1 MITVA
6 IPMAL
11 SPGYND
17 ESVLVIETFIRDKV
31 RDARAKGAVLGLSGG
46 LDSAVV
52 ATMCARALGSE
63 RVLCIMM
70 PDATTPPQEMEDA
83 RELALQLEVEH
94 MTVDIDP
101 VLDIFRQKLG
111 GDVEDHAFGNVKA
124 RARMTVL
131 YYHGQIRDYLVMGTG
146 NKSEL
151 LMGYFTKY
159 GDGGVDYQPLGDL
172 YKTQVRSLAADI
184 GLPAKFIEKPP
195 SANLLPGQTDEDDMG
210 IAYEDLDRI
219 LLGIEIGMGDGDIEE
234 RTGLPGAEVARV
246 RGIVTA
252 TKHKRRIP
260 LAPKLGIRTI
270 GWDWRE

>member
-1 MITVA
+1 
-6 IPMAL
+6 
-11 SPGYND
+11 
-17 ESVLVIETFIRDKV
+17 
-31 RDARAKGAVLGLSGG
+31 
-46 LDSAVV
+46 
-52 ATMCARALGSE
+52 
-63 RVLCIMM
+63 MM
-70 PDATTPPQEMEDA
+70 PDSTTPPKEMEDA
-83 RELALQLEVEH
+83 HELAHELDVEH

-101 VLDIFRQKLG
+101 VLEAFRQKLG

-124 RARMTVL
+124 RVRMTVL
-131 YYHGQIRDYLVMGTG
+131 YYHGQIRSYLVMGTG

-172 YKTQVRSLAADI
+172 YKTQVRGLAADI
-184 GLPAKFIEKPP
+184 DLPAKFIEKPP

-219 LLGIEIGMGDGDIEE
+219 LLGIEIGMDNAEIEE
-234 RTGLPGAEVARV
+234 RTGLPATEAARV
-246 RGIVTA
+246 RRVVTA

>member
-1 MITVA
+1 
-6 IPMAL
+6 MAL
-11 SPGYND
+11 SPKYSD
-17 ESVLVIETFIRDKV
+17 ESVIVIETFIRDKV
-31 RDARAKGAVLGLSGG
+31 KDAGATGVVLGLSGG

-52 ATMCARALGSE
+52 AAMSARALGPE
-63 RVLCIMM
+63 RVLCVMM
-70 PDATTPPQEMEDA
+70 PEAACPPAEMEDA
-83 RELALQLEVEH
+83 HELAHHLGVEH
-94 MTVDIDP
+94 MTVDLEP
-101 VLDIFRQKLG
+101 VMETFRQQLG

-124 RARMTVL
+124 RARMTIL
-131 YYHGQIRDYLVMGTG
+131 YYHGQIRNYLVMGTG

-172 YKTQVRSLAADI
+172 YKTQVRGLAADI
-184 GLPAKFIEKPP
+184 QLPAKIIEKTP

-219 LLGIEIGMGDGDIEE
+219 LLGIEVGMDNDDIAQ
-234 RTGLPGAEVARV
+234 RTDLPVDEVVRV
-246 RGIVTA
+246 RGVVHA

>member
-1 MITVA
+1 
-6 IPMAL
+6 MAL

>member
-11 SPGYND
+11 SPGYSD
-17 ESVLVIETFIRDKV
+17 ESVVVIKTFIRDKV
-31 RDARAKGAVLGLSGG
+31 RDAGAKGAVLGLSGG

-52 ATMCARALGSE
+52 AAMCARALGPE

-70 PDATTPPQEMEDA
+70 PDGTTPPKEMEDA
-83 RELALQLEVEH
+83 HELAHQLEVEH

-101 VLDIFRQKLG
+101 VLDMFRQKLG
-111 GDVEDHAFGNVKA
+111 GDVHDQAFANVKA
-124 RARMTVL
+124 RARMTIL
-131 YYHGQIRDYLVMGTG
+131 YYHGQIRKYLVMGTG

-151 LMGYFTKY
+151 FMGYFTKY

-184 GLPAKFIEKPP
+184 DLPAKFIEKPP
-195 SANLLPGQTDEDDMG
+195 SANLLPGQTDEDDLG

-219 LLGIEIGMGDGDIEE
+219 LLGIEIGMDDDEIEE
-234 RTGLPGAEVARV
+234 RTGLPATEAARV
-246 RGIVTA
+246 RGVVTA

>member
-1 MITVA
+1 M
-6 IPMAL
+6 PL
-11 SPGYND
+11 SPKYSD
-17 ESVLVIETFIRDKV
+17 ESVVVIETFIRDKV
-31 RDARAKGAVLGLSGG
+31 RDAGAKGAVLGLSGG

-52 ATMCARALGSE
+52 AAMSARALGPD

-70 PDATTPPQEMEDA
+70 PDSTTPPQEMEDA
-83 RELALQLEVEH
+83 RELAQQLEVEH

-101 VLDIFRQKLG
+101 VLDAFRQKLG

-124 RARMTVL
+124 RVRMTML
-131 YYHGQIRDYLVMGTG
+131 YYHGQIRQYLVMGTG

-159 GDGGVDYQPLGDL
+159 GDGGVDYLPLGDL
-172 YKTQVRSLAADI
+172 YKTQVRGLAADI

-195 SANLLPGQTDEDDMG
+195 SANLLPGQTDEDDLG

-219 LLGIEIGMGDGDIEE
+219 LLGIEIGMGNDEIED
-234 RTGLPGAEVARV
+234 RTGLPSSEVARV
-246 RGIVTA
+246 RGVVRA

>member
-1 MITVA
+1 
-6 IPMAL
+6 MAL
-11 SPGYND
+11 SPKYSD
-17 ESVLVIETFIRDKV
+17 ESVVVIETFTRDKV
-31 RDARAKGAVLGLSGG
+31 RDAGAKGVVLGLSGG

-52 ATMCARALGSE
+52 AAMSARALGPE

-70 PDATTPPQEMEDA
+70 PEMATPPKEMEDA
-83 RELALQLEVEH
+83 HELAHNLGVEH
-94 MTVDIDP
+94 MTVDLEP
-101 VLDIFRQKLG
+101 VMEAFRQQLG
-111 GDVEDHAFGNVKA
+111 GDVEDRAFGNVKA

-131 YYHGQIRDYLVMGTG
+131 YYHGQIRGYLVMGTG

-172 YKTQVRSLAADI
+172 YKTQVRGLAPDI
-184 GLPAKFIEKPP
+184 GVPQAFIDKPP

-219 LLGIEIGMGDGDIEE
+219 LLGIEIGMSDEDIAV
-234 RTGLPGAEVARV
+234 RTDLPATEVARV
-246 RGIVTA
+246 RGVVHA

-260 LAPKLGIRTI
+260 LAPKLGIRSI

>member
-1 MITVA
+1 
-6 IPMAL
+6 MAL
-11 SPGYND
+11 SPKYSN
-17 ESVLVIETFIRDKV
+17 EFVVVIETFIRDKV
-31 RDARAKGAVLGLSGG
+31 SDAGAKGVVLGLSGG

-52 ATMCARALGSE
+52 AAMSARALDPE

-70 PDATTPPQEMEDA
+70 PEMATPPKEMEDA
-83 RELALQLEVEH
+83 DELAHNLGVDH
-94 MTVDIDP
+94 MTVYLEP
-101 VLDIFRQKLG
+101 VMEAFRQQLG
-111 GDVEDHAFGNVKA
+111 GDVEDRAFGNVKA

-131 YYHGQIRDYLVMGTG
+131 YYHGQIRGYLVMGTG

-151 LMGYFTKY
+151 LMGYFTKH

-172 YKTQVRSLAADI
+172 YKTQVRGLAPDI
-184 GLPAKFIEKPP
+184 GVPQALIDKPP

-219 LLGIEIGMGDGDIEE
+219 LLGIEIGMSDEAIAE
-234 RTGLPGAEVARV
+234 RTDLPATEVARV
-246 RGIVTA
+246 RGVVHA